1 LVIPFLICG
10 DQWAY
15 LQPYESNLFDRCFLD
30 DYSGYCLDIGN
41 LCCYRNIVDHTKI
54 LGIAAL
60 VATIGVV
67 SLSVMIDAASQSLAT
82 GGI

>member
-1 LVIPFLICG
+1 M
-10 DQWAY
+10 
-15 LQPYESNLFDRCFLD
+15 
-30 DYSGYCLDIGN
+30 
-41 LCCYRNIVDHTKI
+41 DHTKI